1 MEEKKQRPILTAN
14 CCHCGFTNKFSM
26 PEKAGIVRLKCQNPG
41 CGKDFG
47 VKIEEKVISMG
58 NPSSQNENST
68 KKEEPL
74 PVVTDVVYKGK
85 TDSSRSMAHL
95 SQERGFFR
103 SPIFHALSLGENTI
117 GRKDNSKPS
126 AIMIDGDATISR
138 RSISITVTESQGGYE
153 YLFTLLEKPKN
164 PVIVNVREYTAPPAS
179 FVIFPGA
186 KIMLGK
192 TKLTLTY

>member
-1 MEEKKQRPILTAN
+1 MEEKKQRPVLTAK
-14 CCHCGFTNKFSM
+14 CCHCGFPHKFLM
-26 PEKAGIVRLKCQNPG
+26 PEKAGIVRIKCQNPD

-47 VKIEEKVISMG
+47 VKVEEKVISMG
-58 NPSSQNENST
+58 NTPPKDENST
-68 KKEEPL
+68 NQEASKKIEITE
-74 PVVTDVVYKGK
+74 TIYKGK
-85 TDSSRSMAHL
+85 ASNQHIAHL

-103 SPIFHALSLGENTI
+103 SPVSYPLSIGENTI

-126 AIMIDGDATISR
+126 AIMIDGDTTMSR
-138 RSISITVTESQGGYE
+138 RSVSITVTETQGGYE

-164 PVIVNVREYTAPPAS
+164 PVVVDGKEYTALPAS

>member
-1 MEEKKQRPILTAN
+1 MEEKKQRPTLTAN

-58 NPSSQNENST
+58 NNPPKDDSKAKQ
-68 KKEEPL
+68 EEPK
-74 PVVTDVVYKGK
+74 PVITDTIYKGK
-85 TDSSRSMAHL
+85 TSGPSIAHL

-103 SPIFHALSLGENTI
+103 SPISHALSLGENTI

-164 PVIVNVREYTAPPAS
+164 PVIVNGREYTAPPAS

-186 KIMLGK
+186 KITLGK